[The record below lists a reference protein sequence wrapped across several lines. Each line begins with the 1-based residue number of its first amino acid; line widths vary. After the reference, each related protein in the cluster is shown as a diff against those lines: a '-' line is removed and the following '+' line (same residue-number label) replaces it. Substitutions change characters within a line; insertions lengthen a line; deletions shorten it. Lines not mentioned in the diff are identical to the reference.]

1 MSTSLT
7 ERLKEL
13 EKIEVEI
20 AQVVHHAGRALAE
33 LAKEKPSD
41 KTMNSSVKAFTKA
54 LENVEGNL
62 MKQINYLSQVAS
74 GQPHEGSSYSAQKD
88 AQMAIH
94 RLENAKVK
102 LLELKSICD
111 P

>member
-1 MSTSLT
+1 MYL
-7 ERLKEL
+7 EL
-13 EKIEVEI
+13 SFYFT
-20 AQVVHHAGRALAE
+20 GRALAE
-33 LAKEKPSD
+33 LAKEKPSE
-41 KTMNSSVKAFTKA
+41 KTMNSSVKSFTRT
-54 LENVEGNL
+54 LEGVESNL
-62 MKQINYLSQVAS
+62 TKQINYLSQVAS

>member
-1 MSTSLT
+1 MSFERCSSSLNCCFVCHFCF
-7 ERLKEL
+7 L
-13 EKIEVEI
+13 
-20 AQVVHHAGRALAE
+20 GRALTE
-33 LAKEKPSD
+33 LAKEKPND
-41 KTMNSSVKAFTKA
+41 RNMNSSVKSFIKT
-54 LENVEGNL
+54 LESVENNL

-102 LLELKSICD
+102 LLELKTICD

>member
-1 MSTSLT
+1 MSSSLK

-13 EKIEVEI
+13 ETIEGDI
-20 AQVVHHAGRALAE
+20 AQVVHQAGRALTE
-33 LAKEKPSD
+33 LAKEKPND
-41 KTMNSSVKAFTKA
+41 RNMNSSVKSFIKT
-54 LENVEGNL
+54 LESVENNL

-102 LLELKSICD
+102 LLELKTICD